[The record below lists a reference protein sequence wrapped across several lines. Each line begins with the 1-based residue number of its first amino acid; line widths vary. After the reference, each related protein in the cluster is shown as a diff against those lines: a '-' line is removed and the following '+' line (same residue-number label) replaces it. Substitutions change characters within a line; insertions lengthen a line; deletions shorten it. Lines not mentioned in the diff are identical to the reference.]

1 LYKKVVNSLDSRGR
15 TSLRGKLGGASVCWY
30 LPVVGGWWL
39 VVCGLKKR
47 DVVGS
52 LDSHARSSLRVERK
66 KRGLAQS

>member
-1 LYKKVVNSLDSRGR
+1 VRWDAVRI
-15 TSLRGKLGGASVCWY
+15 GG
-30 LPVVGGWWL
+30 VGDNGFWPLAVGIFCGWWL

-52 LDSHARSSLRVERK
+52 LDSHARSSLRVKRK